1 MKTKPTV
8 SKEFQALKNT
18 IEKQLVNKLCSKPGG
33 GPHLFG
39 KVTQNNTTSTTNG
52 KTTNSLSPS
61 PNPHVTK
68 NGGGGD
74 GCLGTAKKAAGKLGS
89 LDSLGNNI
97 NSSELSSQ
105 MSSFSTSSL
114 EQQQHEQQRLANT
127 GNHGNNT
134 KKPPMSVGIGG
145 GGSSGCQSPA
155 GRPKPK
161 LIDLEFRNELE
172 KLFAS
177 SSSNNRAANRALS
190 SSRLN
195 SESPLNVQATVSAAA
210 AAATILANKTVPN
223 TPTPIEQ
230 SASGP
235 ELIGSRRLFKS
246 SDQILDSS
254 PLGGSGM
261 GDTFEQKKMILDSL
275 MQSRLARMN
284 SMRENE
290 STMILAGSSNGLVPP
305 PPTPTH
311 HLVASASTSSVPPA
325 PPLPPPTPPPPPP
338 PPMPPLLSSSPGL
351 FGQQQQQQP
360 VQGMFVYFKGC

>member
-1 MKTKPTV
+1 M
-8 SKEFQALKNT
+8 S
-18 IEKQLVNKLCSKPGG
+18 GG
-33 GPHLFG
+33 
-39 KVTQNNTTSTTNG
+39 
-52 KTTNSLSPS
+52 
-61 PNPHVTK
+61 
-68 NGGGGD
+68 
-74 GCLGTAKKAAGKLGS
+74 A
-89 LDSLGNNI
+89 
-97 NSSELSSQ
+97 
-105 MSSFSTSSL
+105 
-114 EQQQHEQQRLANT
+114 
-127 GNHGNNT
+127 
-134 KKPPMSVGIGG
+134 
-145 GGSSGCQSPA
+145 SSGCQSPA
-155 GRPKPK
+155 SGRPKPK

-195 SESPLNVQATVSAAA
+195 SESPLSGQVIGLGTTSAV
-210 AAATILANKTVPN
+210 TTTGILANKTVPN

-254 PLGGSGM
+254 SSAGGGIGSM

-311 HLVASASTSSVPPA
+311 HLVASASMSSVPPA

-351 FGQQQQQQP
+351 FIQQQHP
-360 VQGMFVYFKGC
+360 IQGIYFNKYT